1 MIGEERIEE
10 FRKALLQ
17 YLNSMRITLTNM
29 TREVFARVYQ
39 SLKQT
44 QAMIVELQSNKL
56 LNMGEASRYWRR
68 YWAVALG
75 LCKERACKKKR
86 RLRRERRKP

>member
-17 YLNSMRITLTNM
+17 CLNSMRITLANV

-44 QAMIVELQSNKL
+44 QAMIVELQSNRL
-56 LNMGEASRYWRR
+56 LNMGKASRYWRR

-75 LCKERACKKKR
+75 LCKERTCKKKK
-86 RLRRERRKP
+86 RLRRGRRKP